1 MRNRKFWVTL
11 LAGILAAVMILTFI
25 LSVLPAAASAATSS
39 SEIKQQIEEMEKKNE
54 EMQAELDALEDQRND
69 NLSEIEDMV
78 AQRAII
84 EQQAGILRA
93 QIDNMNE
100 QIAAYNVMI
109 ADKQEQLRE
118 AEARLQALNEE
129 NKERIRAMEEDGNL
143 SYWSVLFEANSFSD
157 LLDRLNIVQEIAAA
171 DQRRLDQMA
180 VAAEEVEAAKEELVA
195 ERAQMQAAGEELE
208 AAQVLLQKK
217 NDEVQELLA
226 KLAAKGE
233 EYEALMEKYEDELA
247 QLEEEIGK
255 AENEYDDAVYREY
268 LATMTTAA
276 PTTRPNS
283 DSSLTGGS
291 GSNKGAGVGG
301 STTVDANGV
310 TWVVPCDYLKVA
322 SAFGWR
328 VHPVYGDW
336 RHHNGVDLAAYCLM
350 NNDGSTDS
358 PIYAAR
364 AGVVLFA
371 RWSNS
376 AGWYVTIDHL
386 DGYRTT
392 YMHMCSRPCVSE
404 GQVVAAGEILGCIG
418 TTGTSTGDHLHFG
431 VYLDGSPVDPMEY
444 IG

>member
-39 SEIKQQIEEMEKKNE
+39 SEINQQIEEMEKKNE

-171 DQRRLDQMA
+171 DQRRLDQGG
-180 VAAEEVEAAKEELVA
+180 
-195 ERAQMQAAGEELE
+195 AGRQF
-208 AAQVLLQKK
+208 A
-217 NDEVQELLA
+217 
-226 KLAAKGE
+226 
-233 EYEALMEKYEDELA
+233 
-247 QLEEEIGK
+247 
-255 AENEYDDAVYREY
+255 
-268 LATMTTAA
+268 
-276 PTTRPNS
+276 
-283 DSSLTGGS
+283 GGS
-291 GSNKGAGVGG
+291 AGAGAYAGG
-301 STTVDANGV
+301 GV
-310 TWVVPCDYLKVA
+310 L
-322 SAFGWR
+322 
-328 VHPVYGDW
+328 
-336 RHHNGVDLAAYCLM
+336 
-350 NNDGSTDS
+350 
-358 PIYAAR
+358 
-364 AGVVLFA
+364 
-371 RWSNS
+371 
-376 AGWYVTIDHL
+376 
-386 DGYRTT
+386 
-392 YMHMCSRPCVSE
+392 
-404 GQVVAAGEILGCIG
+404 
-418 TTGTSTGDHLHFG
+418 
-431 VYLDGSPVDPMEY
+431 
-444 IG
+444 